1 MMGYSGVLIREG
13 IEVEDRSSIGR
24 VVIGNNAYCLVWL
37 GGSDGFLESRKSWNS
52 ASVVS
57 DMVSSDGVPLGR
69 DEQEGISV
77 FAVDFDIGFIPG
89 AEIID
94 RSFKGAVK
102 AVAVI

>member
-1 MMGYSGVLIREG
+1 
-13 IEVEDRSSIGR
+13 
-24 VVIGNNAYCLVWL
+24 
-37 GGSDGFLESRKSWNS
+37 
-52 ASVVS
+52 
-57 DMVSSDGVPLGR
+57 MVSSDGVPLGR

-94 RSFKGAVK
+94 RSFKGEVK